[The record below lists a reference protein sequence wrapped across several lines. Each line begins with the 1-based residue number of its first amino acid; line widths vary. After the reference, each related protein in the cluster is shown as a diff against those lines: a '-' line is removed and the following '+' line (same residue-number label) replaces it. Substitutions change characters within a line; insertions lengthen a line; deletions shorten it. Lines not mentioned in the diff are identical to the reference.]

1 MDDLR
6 EFTESSLIKTPTMT
20 TWVYFDHRNYG
31 TSVDSHEQ
39 HHNDDGMHSEAGDI
53 IEPMPFVYNK
63 DGSSQTGE
71 KPQGSFYFKQ
81 DHSLGKLVIEED
93 LGELNGDSPDT
104 VLKFVNHALADCIA
118 NGAEEYMIVFSSHGG
133 GFQGFGGDEH
143 PGRMLAQTNSDI
155 VGALRSALDSN
166 LGEGSKMDVIGFDAC
181 LMQAFDAAD
190 DYSSVGKYY
199 LASEQV
205 EPGHGMSL
213 SLTCTH
219 SSFWLS
225 YKYFSF
231 LFPMKAGGIKM
242 LLKCPPPWTLP
253 ITFKAAF

>member
-1 MDDLR
+1 MKLTKRFVYIIYHIRCYITDTNLESFIMDDLR

-53 IEPMPFVYNK
+53 IEPMSFVYNK

-93 LGELNGDSPDT
+93 LGELDGDSPET
-104 VLKFVNHALADCIA
+104 VLNFVNHALADCIA

-133 GFQGFGGDEH
+133 GFEGFGSDDH
-143 PGRMLAQTNSDI
+143 PGRLLYQTNSDI
-155 VGALRSALDSN
+155 TGALRSALDSN
-166 LGEGSKMDVIGFDAC
+166 LGEDYKFDVIGFDAC
-181 LMQAFDAAD
+181 LMQSFDAAD
-190 DYSSVGKYY
+190 DYSAVGQYY

-205 EPGHGMSL
+205 EPGHGMS
-213 SLTCTH
+213 
-219 SSFWLS
+219 
-225 YKYFSF
+225 
-231 LFPMKAGGIKM
+231 I
-242 LLKCPPPWTLP
+242 
-253 ITFKAAF
+253 